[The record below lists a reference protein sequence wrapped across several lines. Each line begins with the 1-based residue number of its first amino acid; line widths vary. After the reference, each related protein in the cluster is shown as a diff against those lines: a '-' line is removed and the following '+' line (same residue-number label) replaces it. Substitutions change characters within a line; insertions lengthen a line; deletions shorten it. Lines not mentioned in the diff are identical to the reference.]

1 MVKRTLLSA
10 VLSLVVSAVYP
21 FLFFVLVLSLRQ
33 FGKCPRADME
43 LDSTNL
49 FSGPSFLLRGLLAVL
64 LFFLSSGP
72 SGGWVSSP
80 VDTELDFEFANE

>member
-1 MVKRTLLSA
+1 
-10 VLSLVVSAVYP
+10 
-21 FLFFVLVLSLRQ
+21 
-33 FGKCPRADME
+33 ME

-49 FSGPSFLLRGLLAVL
+49 FSGPSFLLRGLSAVL

-72 SGGWVSSP
+72 SGGSVSGP